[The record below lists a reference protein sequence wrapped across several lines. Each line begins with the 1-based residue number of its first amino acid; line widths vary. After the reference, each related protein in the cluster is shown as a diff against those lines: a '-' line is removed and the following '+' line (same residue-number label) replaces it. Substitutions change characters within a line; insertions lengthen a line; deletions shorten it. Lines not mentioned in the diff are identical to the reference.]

1 MFAREE
7 KRAII
12 KDRRGSTSN
21 PRAMKLVS
29 VIRLYRRKKSKPD
42 SWVVYFFDHG
52 SGYFKHL
59 FKDEEVT
66 RAWQTLDIH
75 SGGWVKETRSVFWFR
90 KIILPE
96 MEEKVHFG
104 EWVKIPIL
112 PIRKRKKKVNI
123 LDLSRVE
130 HQHEALFREF
140 IKTRNVW
147 RELVSNMLGV
157 FYESEDSYEIYPS
170 RVLFVGRPSLF
181 YKWRRKITSLIF
193 GETFPPEPTLF
204 LHNRILG
211 KDPESIYYGWYG
223 NDMWWG
229 NSKPPLNRKGIFT
242 RKDIRRLRE
251 LMDEIVRVEKV
262 LCELKKRRQELLGCL
277 KKKRLLGFT

>member
-7 KRAII
+7 ERAII
-12 KDRRGSTSN
+12 KDRREGTSN

-42 SWVVYFFDHG
+42 SWIIYFFDHG

-66 RAWQTLDIH
+66 QAWQTLDIY

-96 MEEKVHFG
+96 MEGKICFR
-104 EWVKIPIL
+104 EWVKIPTL
-112 PIRKRKKKVNI
+112 PIRKRKKKVRT

-130 HQHEALFREF
+130 HQHEVLFREF
-140 IKTRNVW
+140 TKTRNVW
-147 RELVSNMLGV
+147 KGLMRGMLEI
-157 FYESEDSYEIYPS
+157 FYGSGDAYEIYPS
-170 RVLFVGRPSLF
+170 RVLFMGRLPRF
-181 YKWRRKITSLIF
+181 YRWGRMTSRPIL
-193 GETFPPEPTLF
+193 GRTFPPEPTLF
-204 LHNRILG
+204 LHDRIVTVDT
-211 KDPESIYYGWYG
+211 KSIYYGWYG
-223 NDMWWG
+223 RDMWWG
-229 NSKPPLNRKGIFT
+229 DGNPPLHRKGIFT

-251 LMDEIVRVEKV
+251 LMAEIVGVEEV
-262 LCELKKRRQELLGCL
+262 LRGLKKRRQELLGDL
-277 KKKRLLGFT
+277 KKKRLLGST